1 MRITVNKRVAEVMI
15 KRSIPV
21 DLWNQKKECS
31 ARRTS
36 RKSSKIEEAMV
47 VAERASEM
55 AYQLMQQN
63 PL

>member
-1 MRITVNKRVAEVMI
+1 MFRAADFPE
-15 KRSIPV
+15 
-21 DLWNQKKECS
+21 
-31 ARRTS
+31 
-36 RKSSKIEEAMV
+36 SSKIEEAMV